1 MTEDV
6 PLLPRLRRLFE
17 QYFRLIQESR
27 LLSCKYK
34 VKSYQ
39 TSTIQEILGALQHR
53 EGLGYHCIPEAQ
65 EAQEVQQAPV
75 DLGSYS
81 ENRKVNTN

>member
-1 MTEDV
+1 MTENV
-6 PLLPRLRRLFE
+6 PLILRLRRLCE

-34 VKSYQ
+34 VKGYQ
-39 TSTIQEILGALQHR
+39 TSTIQEILGPLYHR

-65 EAQEVQQAPV
+65 EVQQAPV
-75 DLGSYS
+75 DLESYS